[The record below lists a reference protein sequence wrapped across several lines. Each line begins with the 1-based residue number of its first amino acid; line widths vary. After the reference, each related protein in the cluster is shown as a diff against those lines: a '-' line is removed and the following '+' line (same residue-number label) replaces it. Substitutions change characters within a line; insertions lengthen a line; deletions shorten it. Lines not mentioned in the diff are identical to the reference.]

1 MPPLFFYIGDNME
14 KRTFYIHE
22 SKEERNLRTELAE
35 NEEYRVVTFIG
46 GNTDIL
52 HVIKQLIK
60 INYQA

>member
-1 MPPLFFYIGDNME
+1 ME

-22 SKEERNLRTELAE
+22 SKEERNSRTESAE

-52 HVIKQLIK
+52 QIIKQLIK